1 MRGWGEAD
9 FRLVRPP
16 FLALIRHGLLAE
28 SVGPVLERLEGVMAQ
43 DLGGISDPRTKL
55 AVARQKSLA
64 SEAIAPLR
72 ALIYPEDGD
81 G

>member
-16 FLALIRHGLLAE
+16 FLALVRHGLLAE
-28 SVGPVLERLEGVMAQ
+28 SVAPVIGRLEGVMGQ
-43 DLGGISDPRTKL
+43 DMGGLDPHSKL
-55 AVARQKSLA
+55 AVARQKSAAGEVL
-64 SEAIAPLR
+64 PLLR
-72 ALIYPEDGD
+72 ALIYPEDDD